1 MVETLEVSKQIQI
14 VLELSVF
21 SIFLSEISVVENWVS
36 SIAVSY
42 WVFTICVS
50 RN

>member
-21 SIFLSEISVVENWVS
+21 SIFLPEISVVENWVS

-42 WVFTICVS
+42 WVSTICVS